1 MWSPRSPAGD
11 VAGHDNGPVTP
22 RPPRLIHDRL
32 TWVIYLV
39 YGFYGALLS
48 GLGPALN
55 GLREDLRITHTEA
68 SLHSSLFAVGMLL
81 AGLGGD
87 IVIRAIGRKGTLWLA
102 SSGMTVGTL
111 LFVLGPTLAV
121 TLFAALFM
129 GTTSSL
135 LLVLVPAILSDHQGE
150 LRSAAF
156 TELNS
161 LASGMAVLV
170 PVLIGLSIF
179 GGFGWRPGLV
189 LATILAVPVLAV
201 WSRGLEIPEPRR
213 VVRSIGGS
221 LTPAYWAYWATLV
234 LVVSVEFCMIY
245 WTTDFFRTVFGLDPA
260 LAAGALTLFL
270 LGMVVGRAAGGRI
283 ALRWSPTSI
292 VPAALLLAGLGF
304 AVFWLSPVAAVSLVA
319 VFFTGLGVASLY
331 PMTLGLAVGAA
342 LETTDLAT
350 SRAALASGSAVLA
363 GPLLLA
369 ALADALGISV
379 AFAIVPVLL
388 ALAWASLSVARRLS
402 SAAVLGRVPSAG
414 LDGR

>member
-1 MWSPRSPAGD
+1 
-11 VAGHDNGPVTP
+11 
-22 RPPRLIHDRL
+22 
-32 TWVIYLV
+32 
-39 YGFYGALLS
+39 
-48 GLGPALN
+48 
-55 GLREDLRITHTEA
+55 
-68 SLHSSLFAVGMLL
+68 
-81 AGLGGD
+81 
-87 IVIRAIGRKGTLWLA
+87 
-102 SSGMTVGTL
+102 
-111 LFVLGPTLAV
+111 
-121 TLFAALFM
+121 
-129 GTTSSL
+129 
-135 LLVLVPAILSDHQGE
+135 
-150 LRSAAF
+150 
-156 TELNS
+156 
-161 LASGMAVLV
+161 MAVLV

-189 LATILAVPVLAV
+189 LAPILAVPVLAV

-213 VVRSIGGS
+213 VATSVRGS

-245 WTTDFFRTVFGLDPA
+245 WTTAFFRTVFGLDPA

-270 LGMVVGRAAGGRI
+270 LGMLVGSAAGGRI
-283 ALRWSPTSI
+283 ALRWPPTSI

-319 VFFTGLGVASLY
+319 VYFTGLGVASLY

-369 ALADALGISV
+369 ALADALGISI

-402 SAAVLGRVPSAG
+402 AAAVLARVPSAG